1 MDDELKKDEK
11 LPLVSVCI
19 PAYNH
24 QKYVLESLQSVIVQ
38 DYKNIELIIIN
49 DGSKD
54 KTDEVI
60 KSYEQQCRERF
71 VRFEYRNRE
80 NRGISTTLNEMV
92 DWSKGK
98 YFTVIAS
105 DDVMLPF
112 KISLLVEE
120 LEMLDANYV
129 VAFGDAIFVDD
140 NSKEVYLDKKSGQYT
155 SKEKGIKFFLEYY
168 TEEKQIDYKDK
179 ETFGSYK
186 TLLSGNYLP
195 AMSYVAKLD
204 KIKEV
209 NAWTSGNTIEDLEMW
224 LKLSKKYKFAYVDK
238 AVALYRLHD
247 NNTCKLMKYEL
258 VRDSI
263 CLLESDKKFIF
274 EKGFSDI
281 FYVTISDL
289 ILQLRKYDSK
299 LFIKYLI
306 RYLFQPKFVYSIISK
321 LANKFIRY

>member
-71 VRFEYRNRE
+71 VKFEYRNRE

-140 NSKEVYLDKKSGQYT
+140 NSKEVYLDKKSGH
-155 SKEKGIKFFLEYY
+155 GLPNIDNRIKS
-168 TEEKQIDYKDK
+168 IN
-179 ETFGSYK
+179 
-186 TLLSGNYLP
+186 GNY
-195 AMSYVAKLD
+195 S
-204 KIKEV
+204 IE
-209 NAWTSGNTIEDLEMW
+209 TSHGNG
-224 LKLSKKYKFAYVDK
+224 
-238 AVALYRLHD
+238 
-247 NNTCKLMKYEL
+247 
-258 VRDSI
+258 
-263 CLLESDKKFIF
+263 FIF
-274 EKGFSDI
+274 
-281 FYVTISDL
+281 
-289 ILQLRKYDSK
+289 ILDVPVNLR
-299 LFIKYLI
+299 
-306 RYLFQPKFVYSIISK
+306 
-321 LANKFIRY
+321 